1 MARSIK
7 KGPFVDHHLLKKVD
21 TARGAS
27 DKRPIKTWS
36 RRSTIIPDF
45 VGLTIAVHN
54 GKQHVPV
61 YITENMVGHKQHYR
75 AVDFRRNKDGIAAR
89 IEHLEYDPNRSAHL
103 ALLLYADGERR
114 YVIAPK
120 GAAIGAQLMSGSG
133 APIKTG
139 NTLPLRNIPVGTIVH
154 CVEMMPGKGAQLA
167 RSAGSGVQVLA
178 REGSYAQLRLRSG
191 EIRKVHIDCRATIGE
206 VGNAEHNL
214 ESIGKAGR
222 KRWRGVRPTV
232 RGVAMNPIDHPHG
245 GGEGRTAAAQPPV
258 SPWGVQTKGFKT
270 RRNKRTQMMIVR
282 DRRVK

>member
-1 MARSIK
+1 MPLVKVKPTSPGRRALVKVVTPELHKGDPHWPLTRSQIRGSGRNTYGRVTMRHQGGGHK
-7 KGPFVDHHLLKKVD
+7 HHL
-21 TARGAS
+21 R
-27 DKRPIKTWS
+27 
-36 RRSTIIPDF
+36 II
-45 VGLTIAVHN
+45 
-54 GKQHVPV
+54 
-61 YITENMVGHKQHYR
+61 
-75 AVDFRRNKDGIAAR
+75 DFRRNKDGVAATVER
-89 IEHLEYDPNRSAHL
+89 LEYDPNRSAHL

-114 YVIAPK
+114 YVIAAK
-120 GAAIGAQLMSGSG
+120 GVQAGSQLMSGSE
-133 APIKTG
+133 APIKPG
-139 NTLPLRNIPVGTIVH
+139 NALPLRNIPVGTIVH
-154 CVEMMPGKGAQLA
+154 CVEMLPGKGAQLA
-167 RSAGSGVQVLA
+167 RSAGAHVQVLA

-206 VGNAEHNL
+206 AGNAEHNL

-270 RRNKRTQMMIVR
+270 RRNKRTQVMIVR